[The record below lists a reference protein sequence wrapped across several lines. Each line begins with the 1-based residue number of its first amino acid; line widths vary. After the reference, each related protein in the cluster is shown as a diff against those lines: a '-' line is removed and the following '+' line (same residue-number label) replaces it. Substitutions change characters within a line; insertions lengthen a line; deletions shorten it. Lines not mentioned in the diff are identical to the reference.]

1 MTEQSAFSPDELDQ
15 IVRAPR
21 KIARATALVDDQ
33 GLIGVFQELT
43 AVAKVF
49 IDGAQHGHEFVRM
62 VSNTA
67 DSEGGGDETDDSAAQ
82 EVADALALTR
92 AAMAI
97 VRAKATEDEAH
108 AYGAWLVDIATRVS
122 EAAKNS
128 DGERV
133 GHAERHFIEQVT
145 EATRA

>member
-62 VSNTA
+62 VSDTA
-67 DSEGGGDETDDSAAQ
+67 DSEGDDETDDSAAQ
-82 EVADALALTR
+82 EVEDALALTR

-97 VRAKATEDEAH
+97 VCAKATEDEAH

>member
-1 MTEQSAFSPDELDQ
+1 MAARTKP
-15 IVRAPR
+15 RAGLER
-21 KIARATALVDDQ
+21 VIARATALVDDQ

-62 VSNTA
+62 VSDTA
-67 DSEGGGDETDDSAAQ
+67 DSEGDDETDDSAAQ
-82 EVADALALTR
+82 EVEDALALTR

-97 VRAKATEDEAH
+97 VCAKATEDEAH